1 MNEPLYQTQGPSR
14 AEIITN
20 LTTCLRYKINDDVL
34 LANIIDEI
42 VPKGQDFGSYRGYYT
57 FLHTQYKNQI
67 LDRFNYLCAKPHIK
81 PIPNS

>member
-1 MNEPLYQTQGPSR
+1 MYQTQGPSR

-42 VPKGQDFGSYRGYYT
+42 VPNNKDFGSYRGYYT

-67 LDRFNYLCAKPHIK
+67 LEDIIIYAPNPWQVLNINF
-81 PIPNS
+81 PI

>member
-42 VPKGQDFGSYRGYYT
+42 VPNNKDFGSYRGYYT

-67 LDRFNYLCAKPHIK
+67 LERYNYLCAKPHGKSSI
-81 PIPNS
+81 